1 MQEAQLIVEASALL
15 LPPRRQPATVPS
27 ICHLLSR
34 AASFPGAQVQRCRFQ
49 VAGCF
54 PGSSRGAMKRDPLPL
69 HPQHPPPPPSGGE
82 RPLGRP
88 QQEEDLAAAEG
99 GPPKSPLWV
108 FGYGSLVWR
117 PDFEFTSRKVG
128 FIRGYTRRFWQGDT
142 FHRGSEKMPG
152 RVVTLQ
158 EDYEGCTWGVAYE
171 LRGDQIAASL
181 KYLNM
186 REAVLGGYD
195 TKLVKFHPQDKET
208 EPILALVYI
217 ATPQNP
223 SYLGPASEEDIAA
236 QIIVSS
242 GRSGHNIE
250 YLLRLADFMR
260 YFCPQ
265 VEDEHLFSI
274 EEALISILPYI
285 YQPEESSVEE

>member
-1 MQEAQLIVEASALL
+1 MWI
-15 LPPRRQPATVPS
+15 
-27 ICHLLSR
+27 
-34 AASFPGAQVQRCRFQ
+34 
-49 VAGCF
+49 
-54 PGSSRGAMKRDPLPL
+54 
-69 HPQHPPPPPSGGE
+69 
-82 RPLGRP
+82 
-88 QQEEDLAAAEG
+88 
-99 GPPKSPLWV
+99 

-117 PDFEFTSRKVG
+117 PGFEFTSRKVG
-128 FIRGYTRRFWQGDT
+128 FIRG

-152 RVVTLQ
+152 RVVTLL
-158 EDYEGCTWGVAYE
+158 EDCGACTWGVAYE
-171 LRGDQIAASL
+171 VRGEQVAASL
-181 KYLNM
+181 QYLNV

-195 TKLVKFHPQDKET
+195 TKFVEFHPQEKDAE

-242 GRSGHNIE
+242 GYAGHNIE

-265 VEDEHLFSI
+265 AEDKHLFSI
-274 EEALISILPYI
+274 EEALTSILPCLY
-285 YQPEESSVEE
+285 YTEESLEET

>member
-1 MQEAQLIVEASALL
+1 AP
-15 LPPRRQPATVPS
+15 PPRWGCPSAATSGACCSAAAPASGPRPR
-27 ICHLLSR
+27 LLSPC
-34 AASFPGAQVQRCRFQ
+34 S
-49 VAGCF
+49 
-54 PGSSRGAMKRDPLPL
+54 GAMKRDP
-69 HPQHPPPPPSGGE
+69 PPAE
-82 RPLGRP
+82 R
-88 QQEEDLAAAEG
+88 QAQEEEDAGEQ
-99 GPPKSPLWV
+99 KTPLWI

-117 PDFEFTSRKVG
+117 PDFEFSSRKVG
-128 FIRGYTRRFWQGDT
+128 FIRGYSRRFWQGDT
-142 FHRGSEKMPG
+142 FHRGNEKMPG

-158 EDYEGCTWGVAYE
+158 EDYDACTWGVAYE
-171 LRGDQIAASL
+171 VCGEQIAASL
-181 KYLNM
+181 QYLNM

-195 TKLVKFHPQDKET
+195 TKLVKFHPQDKEAE

-223 SYLGPASEEDIAA
+223 TYLGPASEEDIAA

-274 EEALISILPYI
+274 EEALAPSCPVYARLR
-285 YQPEESSVEE
+285 SL

>member
-1 MQEAQLIVEASALL
+1 MKLL
-15 LPPRRQPATVPS
+15 ELPPQVPPASQQPPVW
-27 ICHLLSR
+27 I
-34 AASFPGAQVQRCRFQ
+34 
-49 VAGCF
+49 
-54 PGSSRGAMKRDPLPL
+54 
-69 HPQHPPPPPSGGE
+69 
-82 RPLGRP
+82 
-88 QQEEDLAAAEG
+88 
-99 GPPKSPLWV
+99 

-117 PDFEFTSRKVG
+117 PDFEFSARKVG

-142 FHRGSEKMPG
+142 FHRGSEKAPG
-152 RVVTLQ
+152 RVATLL
-158 EDYEGCTWGVAYE
+158 EDYEACTWGVAYQVCGE
-171 LRGDQIAASL
+171 QIAASL
-181 KYLNM
+181 QYLNM

-195 TKLVKFHPQDKET
+195 TKLVKFHPLEKDAD

-242 GRSGHNIE
+242 GRAGHNME

-274 EEALISILPYI
+274 EEAIVSILPCLCHK
-285 YQPEESSVEE
+285 EESLEEGEHRSEVKGLK

>member
-1 MQEAQLIVEASALL
+1 
-15 LPPRRQPATVPS
+15 
-27 ICHLLSR
+27 
-34 AASFPGAQVQRCRFQ
+34 
-49 VAGCF
+49 
-54 PGSSRGAMKRDPLPL
+54 MKREP
-69 HPQHPPPPPSGGE
+69 PQPPSDGGE
-82 RPLGRP
+82 HPAVR
-88 QQEEDLAAAEG
+88 QQDEVSSAAGDA
-99 GPPKSPLWV
+99 PPKSPLWV

-128 FIRGYTRRFWQGDT
+128 YIRGYSRRFWQGDT

-152 RVVTLQ
+152 RVVTLL
-158 EDYEGCTWGVAYE
+158 EDYDGCTWGVAYE
-171 LRGDQIAASL
+171 LRGDQVAASL

-195 TKLVKFHPQDKET
+195 TKLVKFHPQDKEAG
-208 EPILALVYI
+208 EPVLALVYI
-217 ATPQNP
+217 ATSQNP

-260 YFCPQ
+260 YCCPQ

-274 EEALISILPYI
+274 EEALISILPCLYHG
-285 YQPEESSVEE
+285 EESLVEE

>member
-1 MQEAQLIVEASALL
+1 
-15 LPPRRQPATVPS
+15 
-27 ICHLLSR
+27 
-34 AASFPGAQVQRCRFQ
+34 
-49 VAGCF
+49 
-54 PGSSRGAMKRDPLPL
+54 MKRDPVS
-69 HPQHPPPPPSGGE
+69 QPPSSGRGE
-82 RPLGRP
+82 PLPG
-88 QQEEDLAAAEG
+88 QQAPRREEMRMMMETTTAEEAL
-99 GPPKSPLWV
+99 PPKSPLWV

-117 PDFEFTSRKVG
+117 PDFEFTSSKVG
-128 FIRGYTRRFWQGDT
+128 YIRGYTRRFWQGDT

-158 EDYEGCTWGVAYE
+158 EDYNGCTWGVAYE

-181 KYLNM
+181 KYLDM
-186 REAVLGGYD
+186 REAVLGGYV
-195 TKLVKFHPQDKET
+195 TKLVKFYPQEKET
-208 EPILALVYI
+208 EEPIWALVYI

-242 GRSGHNIE
+242 GCAGHNIE

-260 YFCPQ
+260 YCCPQ

-274 EEALISILPYI
+274 EAALISILPCLYH
-285 YQPEESSVEE
+285 VEELLIE

>member
-1 MQEAQLIVEASALL
+1 MKLDSQRAEERPESRPPLSPCSSSSPLGQAEGSALTA
-15 LPPRRQPATVPS
+15 PVW
-27 ICHLLSR
+27 I
-34 AASFPGAQVQRCRFQ
+34 
-49 VAGCF
+49 
-54 PGSSRGAMKRDPLPL
+54 
-69 HPQHPPPPPSGGE
+69 
-82 RPLGRP
+82 
-88 QQEEDLAAAEG
+88 
-99 GPPKSPLWV
+99 

-117 PDFEFTSRKVG
+117 PGFEFTSRKVG
-128 FIRGYTRRFWQGDT
+128 FIRGYSRRFWQGDT

-152 RVVTLQ
+152 RVVTLM
-158 EDYEGCTWGVAYE
+158 EDCGACTWGVAYE
-171 LRGDQIAASL
+171 VRGEQVAASL
-181 KYLNM
+181 QYLNV

-195 TKLVKFHPQDKET
+195 TKFVEFYPQEKDAE

-242 GRSGHNIE
+242 GCAGHNIE

-265 VEDEHLFSI
+265 AEDKHLFSI
-274 EEALISILPYI
+274 EEALTSILPCLY
-285 YQPEESSVEE
+285 YTEESLEETASVPQKSKG

>member
-1 MQEAQLIVEASALL
+1 
-15 LPPRRQPATVPS
+15 
-27 ICHLLSR
+27 
-34 AASFPGAQVQRCRFQ
+34 
-49 VAGCF
+49 
-54 PGSSRGAMKRDPLPL
+54 MKRDPQRPEERPSRAE
-69 HPQHPPPPPSGGE
+69 PQPAPSTPEPPGEAEGAEPPPPV
-82 RPLGRP
+82 
-88 QQEEDLAAAEG
+88 
-99 GPPKSPLWV
+99 WI

-117 PDFEFTSRKVG
+117 PGFEFTSRKVG
-128 FIRGYTRRFWQGDT
+128 FIRGYSRRFWQGDT
-142 FHRGSEKMPG
+142 FHRGSERMPG

-158 EDYEGCTWGVAYE
+158 EERGACTWGVAYE
-171 LRGDQIAASL
+171 VRGEQIAASL
-181 KYLNM
+181 QYLNV

-195 TKLVKFHPQDKET
+195 TKLVTFHPQEEDAE

-242 GRSGHNIE
+242 GCAGHNIE

-265 VEDEHLFSI
+265 AEDKHLFSI
-274 EEALISILPYI
+274 EEALVSILPCLY
-285 YQPEESSVEE
+285 YTEESLEETAKCPLEVQGLK

>member
-1 MQEAQLIVEASALL
+1 MKQDPAQE
-15 LPPRRQPATVPS
+15 
-27 ICHLLSR
+27 
-34 AASFPGAQVQRCRFQ
+34 
-49 VAGCF
+49 
-54 PGSSRGAMKRDPLPL
+54 
-69 HPQHPPPPPSGGE
+69 
-82 RPLGRP
+82 
-88 QQEEDLAAAEG
+88 AAAE
-99 GPPKSPLWV
+99 PRMSLWI

-117 PDFEFTSRKVG
+117 PGFAFSARRVG
-128 FIRGYTRRFWQGDT
+128 CIRGYSRRFWQGDT

-158 EDYEGCTWGVAYE
+158 EDYDACTWGVAYE
-171 LRGDQIAASL
+171 VRGEQIAASL
-181 KYLNM
+181 QYLNT

-195 TKLVKFHPQDKET
+195 TKLVKFYPQDKEAD

-223 SYLGPASEEDIAA
+223 TYLGPASEEDIAA

-242 GRSGHNIE
+242 GRAGHNIE

-274 EEALISILPYI
+274 EEALISILPCLCHA
-285 YQPEESSVEE
+285 EEPLMEV